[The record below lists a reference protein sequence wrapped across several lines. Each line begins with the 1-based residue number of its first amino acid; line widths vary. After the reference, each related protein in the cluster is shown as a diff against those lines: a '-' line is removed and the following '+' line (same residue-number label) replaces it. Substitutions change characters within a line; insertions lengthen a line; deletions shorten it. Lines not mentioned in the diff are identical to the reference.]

1 MSLSLVE
8 AVVVD
13 HKVAVAVPVVTSLE
27 AYQFLDQYL
36 LAKSSSVL
44 AVGEEVQVIPTLLP
58 TAPEVHICREEKQ
71 DGNSHLPFQ

>member
-1 MSLSLVE
+1 MSLSLAAV
-8 AVVVD
+8 VVVD
-13 HKVAVAVPVVTSLE
+13 HKVVAVVPVVTSLE

-44 AVGEEVQVIPTLLP
+44 AVGEEVQVIPPLLP
-58 TAPEVHICREEKQ
+58 PLLAPRICREEKQ